1 MIICTTRY
9 NSQTWEEYQQW
20 KQTNQE
26 TYEQT
31 YKRPLKCIYGTP
43 REISSRKIKPNIK
56 ICIIEMHNDLNKIM
70 GIGIIENRTA
80 NEVYHTPQ
88 KTRPTIRE
96 HPPPSHIAI
105 SHTAPVLPFPQQP
118 IKYKIFTERNYNRYI
133 YIGNE
138 FYLSR
143 EEIERYTPQQDH
155 QQATH
160 QQAPSL
166 LETITALE
174 AKLFKGS
181 RHCKRGSGITKI
193 PNWIIEE
200 GHTKTIEMQIHHH
213 ITSRTAMRITKKSS

>member
-9 NSQTWEEYQQW
+9 NNQTWEEYQQW
-20 KQTNQE
+20 KQANQE

-80 NEVYHTPQ
+80 NEVYRSTPA
-88 KTRPTIRE
+88 
-96 HPPPSHIAI
+96 HNI
-105 SHTAPVLPFPQQP
+105 SHTAPVLPLPQQP

-143 EEIERYTPQQDH
+143 EEIERHTHTQDAQPQDAHPQDAH
-155 QQATH
+155 PQG
-160 QQAPSL
+160 PPL
-166 LETITALE
+166 LETIIGLE

-200 GHTKTIEMQIHHH
+200 GHTKSIEMQIHC
-213 ITSRTAMRITKKSS
+213 TTTKKSS

>member
-1 MIICTTRY
+1 
-9 NSQTWEEYQQW
+9 
-20 KQTNQE
+20 
-26 TYEQT
+26 
-31 YKRPLKCIYGTP
+31 
-43 REISSRKIKPNIK
+43 
-56 ICIIEMHNDLNKIM
+56 MHNDLNKIM

-96 HPPPSHIAI
+96 HPPPSHNVI
-105 SHTAPVLPFPQQP
+105 SHAAPVLPFPQQP

-143 EEIERYTPQQDH
+143 EEIERYTH

-160 QQAPSL
+160 APQDQSL

>member
-20 KQTNQE
+20 KQANQE

-43 REISSRKIKPNIK
+43 REISSRKINPNIK
-56 ICIIEMHNDLNKIM
+56 MCIIEMHNDLNKIM

-80 NEVYHTPQ
+80 NEVYRSTPA
-88 KTRPTIRE
+88 PN
-96 HPPPSHIAI
+96 I
-105 SHTAPVLPFPQQP
+105 SHAAPVLPLPLPRP

-143 EEIERYTPQQDH
+143 EEIERYTPAPQQD
-155 QQATH
+155 TH
-160 QQAPSL
+160 DPQPQDQSL

-174 AKLFKGS
+174 SKLFKGS

-200 GHTKTIEMQIHHH
+200 GHTKSIEMQIHC
-213 ITSRTAMRITKKSS
+213 TTTKKSS

>member
-9 NSQTWEEYQQW
+9 NNQTWEEYQQW
-20 KQTNQE
+20 KQANQE

-31 YKRPLKCIYGTP
+31 YKRSLKCIYGTP

-80 NEVYHTPQ
+80 NEVYRSTPA
-88 KTRPTIRE
+88 
-96 HPPPSHIAI
+96 HNI
-105 SHTAPVLPFPQQP
+105 SNVVPVLPLPQQP

-143 EEIERYTPQQDH
+143 EEIERHTHTQDTQPQDPHPQD
-155 QQATH
+155 
-160 QQAPSL
+160 PSL
-166 LETITALE
+166 LETIIGLE

-200 GHTKTIEMQIHHH
+200 GHTKSIEMQIYDHH
-213 ITSRTAMRITKKSS
+213 ITNTKKSS

>member
-1 MIICTTRY
+1 M
-9 NSQTWEEYQQW
+9 
-20 KQTNQE
+20 
-26 TYEQT
+26 
-31 YKRPLKCIYGTP
+31 
-43 REISSRKIKPNIK
+43 
-56 ICIIEMHNDLNKIM
+56 CIIEMHNDLNKIM

-88 KTRPTIRE
+88 KTRPTIAQ
-96 HPPPSHIAI
+96 PQPPSHIVI
-105 SHTAPVLPFPQQP
+105 SHVVPVLPLPQPQPRP

-143 EEIERYTPQQDH
+143 EEIERYTPAPQQD
-155 QQATH
+155 TH
-160 QQAPSL
+160 DPQPQDQSL

-174 AKLFKGS
+174 SKLFKGS

-200 GHTKTIEMQIHHH
+200 GHTKSIEMQIHC
-213 ITSRTAMRITKKSS
+213 TTTKKSS

>member
-20 KQTNQE
+20 KQANQE

-56 ICIIEMHNDLNKIM
+56 MCIIEMHNDLNKIM

-80 NEVYHTPQ
+80 NEVYRSTPA
-88 KTRPTIRE
+88 PN
-96 HPPPSHIAI
+96 I
-105 SHTAPVLPFPQQP
+105 SHAAPVLPFPQQP
-118 IKYKIFTERNYNRYI
+118 LKYKIFTERNYNRYI

-143 EEIERYTPQQDH
+143 EEIERHTHAPQQD
-155 QQATH
+155 Q
-160 QQAPSL
+160 SL

-174 AKLFKGS
+174 SKLFKGS

-200 GHTKTIEMQIHHH
+200 GHTKTIEMQIHC
-213 ITSRTAMRITKKSS
+213 TTTKKSS

>member
-9 NSQTWEEYQQW
+9 NNQTWEEYQQW
-20 KQTNQE
+20 KQANQE

-31 YKRPLKCIYGTP
+31 YKRSLKCIYGTP

-70 GIGIIENRTA
+70 GIGIIENSTA
-80 NEVYHTPQ
+80 NEVYRSTPA
-88 KTRPTIRE
+88 
-96 HPPPSHIAI
+96 HSI
-105 SHTAPVLPFPQQP
+105 SHAAPVLPFPQQP

-143 EEIERYTPQQDH
+143 EEIERHTHPQD
-155 QQATH
+155 TH
-160 QQAPSL
+160 PQEPSL
-166 LETITALE
+166 LETIIGLE

-200 GHTKTIEMQIHHH
+200 GHTKTIEMQIYDQH
-213 ITSRTAMRITKKSS
+213 ITNKKKSS

>member
-1 MIICTTRY
+1 
-9 NSQTWEEYQQW
+9 
-20 KQTNQE
+20 
-26 TYEQT
+26 
-31 YKRPLKCIYGTP
+31 
-43 REISSRKIKPNIK
+43 
-56 ICIIEMHNDLNKIM
+56 MHNDLNKIM

-80 NEVYHTPQ
+80 NEVYRSTPA
-88 KTRPTIRE
+88 PN
-96 HPPPSHIAI
+96 I
-105 SHTAPVLPFPQQP
+105 SHVAPVLPLPRP

-143 EEIERYTPQQDH
+143 EEIERYTPAPQQD
-155 QQATH
+155 TH
-160 QQAPSL
+160 DPQPQDQSL

-174 AKLFKGS
+174 SKLFKGS

-200 GHTKTIEMQIHHH
+200 GHTKSIEMQIHHH

>member
-9 NSQTWEEYQQW
+9 NNQTWEEYQQW
-20 KQTNQE
+20 KQANQE

-56 ICIIEMHNDLNKIM
+56 LCIIEMHNDHNKIM

-80 NEVYHTPQ
+80 NEVY
-88 KTRPTIRE
+88 RSI
-96 HPPPSHIAI
+96 PPSVI
-105 SHTAPVLPFPQQP
+105 SHAAPVLPFPQQP

-143 EEIERYTPQQDH
+143 EEIERYIDTQDP
-155 QQATH
+155 
-160 QQAPSL
+160 QQAPQDLSL

-200 GHTKTIEMQIHHH
+200 GHTKSIEMQIHHH
-213 ITSRTAMRITKKSS
+213 ITSTTAITTTKKSS